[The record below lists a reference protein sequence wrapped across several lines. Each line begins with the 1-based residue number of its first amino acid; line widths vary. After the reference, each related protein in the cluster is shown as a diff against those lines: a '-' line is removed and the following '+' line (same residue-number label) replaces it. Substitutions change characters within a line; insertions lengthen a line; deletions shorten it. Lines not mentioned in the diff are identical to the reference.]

1 MEKAVSH
8 RKKGVGQSFLGAVL
22 FSLFLT
28 LLFLIALLLIA
39 SFLSLRV
46 KDPAAL
52 IPLWGN
58 GASLLGALFCG
69 FVAAR
74 LRGRQGLLVGG
85 AAGVAD
91 LLLFL
96 LGLAALA
103 GGRELQ
109 IGRILFSYLIFLS
122 LSILGGLLGTMKQ
135 EKRPRRKK
143 TYR

>member
-1 MEKAVSH
+1 MDKAVSH
-8 RKKGVGQSFLGAVL
+8 RKKGLGQSFMGSVL

-28 LLFLIALLLIA
+28 FLLLIAALLVA

-52 IPLWGN
+52 IPLFGN
-58 GASLLGALFCG
+58 GASLFGALFCG
-69 FVAAR
+69 FLSAR
-74 LRGRQGLLVGG
+74 LRGRQGLLVG
-85 AAGVAD
+85 AASGLAY

-96 LGLAALA
+96 LGLALFS

-109 IGRILFSYLIFLS
+109 LGRILFSYLVFFS
-122 LSILGGLLGTMKQ
+122 LSVLGGLLGTMKR

-143 TYR
+143 AYR